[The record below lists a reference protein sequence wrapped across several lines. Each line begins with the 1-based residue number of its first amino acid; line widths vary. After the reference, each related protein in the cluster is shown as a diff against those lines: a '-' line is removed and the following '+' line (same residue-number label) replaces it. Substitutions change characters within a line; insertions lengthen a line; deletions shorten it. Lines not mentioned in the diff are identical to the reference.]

1 MKIQRMTLSVLPT
14 FAALLL
20 LLGCGAGH
28 PTLTGISVT
37 PSTATASITTQGG
50 VGYTATGMFSDHS
63 SRQLTQ
69 ADGLSWATS
78 NGLVAGISDSGTA
91 TCVRAG
97 VVTVTA
103 TAPTNLTITVTNTVM
118 NTSPKTSGTAS
129 LTCM

>member
-1 MKIQRMTLSVLPT
+1 MKPKVTLAVLPL
-14 FAALLL
+14 FAAVVL

-28 PTLTGISVT
+28 PTLTGITVT

-69 ADGLSWATS
+69 ADGLTWATS

-103 TAPTNLTITVTNTVM
+103 TAPTNLTITVTNTVT
-118 NTSPKTSGTAS
+118 NTSPKVSGTSS